1 MESIKSS
8 IKKLEQLYELELEH
22 HLELFSGVS
31 DLTSTEL
38 KELEKD
44 FGYDMRQNFN
54 IATIQYKI
62 RECKDRLYTISL
74 KLNNI
79 KLEEDECEHDI
90 VTDLID
96 IDPDRSMTIKYCT
109 KCEKTFHK

>member
-1 MESIKSS
+1 MESIN
-8 IKKLEQLYELELEH
+8 KLKQMYELELEH
-22 HLELFSGVS
+22 HLALLSHVS
-31 DLTSTEL
+31 SLTSDEF
-38 KELEKD
+38 KDLETD

-62 RECKDRLYTISL
+62 RECRDRLYTISL
-74 KLNNI
+74 QLNNV
-79 KLEEDECEHDI
+79 KLEQDECKHEI

-96 IDPDRSMTIKYCT
+96 IDPDRSMTIEYCT

>member
-1 MESIKSS
+1 MESIN
-8 IKKLEQLYELELEH
+8 KLVQMYELELEH
-22 HLELFSGVS
+22 HLELLSRVS
-31 DLTSTEL
+31 SLTSDEL
-38 KELEKD
+38 KALESD

-62 RECKDRLYTISL
+62 RECRDRLYTISL
-74 KLNNI
+74 KMNT
-79 KLEEDECEHDI
+79 ETYEDECEHDI

-96 IDPDRSMTIKYCT
+96 IDPDRSMTINYCT